1 MDILLSKTPK
11 NELPK
16 KLYNSPGI
24 PDKHKHKKIK
34 RKNQKPFKPKK
45 MRSFIAIPCPDELKN
60 KILEFQDQLK
70 NTGKIKFVERENI
83 HLTLKFLGDVP
94 ENEIKE
100 IIEILDLISK
110 DENNKKFKINLC
122 GAGAFPDENY
132 IKILWIGV
140 SSGREEI
147 LDLHRQIDFQ
157 LKSIDF
163 KKDKKFHPHFTIA
176 RVKFLKT
183 EDKKEVQKVLLEN
196 SGTAF
201 CDFEVCGFKLM
212 RSELNSSGPI
222 YSVVKEFEF

>member
-1 MDILLSKTPK
+1 
-11 NELPK
+11 
-16 KLYNSPGI
+16 
-24 PDKHKHKKIK
+24 
-34 RKNQKPFKPKK
+34 

-60 KILEFQDQLK
+60 KIVELQEQIK
-70 NTGKIKFVERENI
+70 NSGKIKLVERENI

-140 SSGREEI
+140 SSGSEEI
-147 LDLHRQIDFQ
+147 LNLHRQIDFQ
-157 LKSIDF
+157 LKSLDF

-183 EDKKEVQKVLLEN
+183 EDKKEVQRVLSEN
-196 SGTAF
+196 SGTSF
-201 CDFEVCGFKLM
+201 CEFEVCGFKLM